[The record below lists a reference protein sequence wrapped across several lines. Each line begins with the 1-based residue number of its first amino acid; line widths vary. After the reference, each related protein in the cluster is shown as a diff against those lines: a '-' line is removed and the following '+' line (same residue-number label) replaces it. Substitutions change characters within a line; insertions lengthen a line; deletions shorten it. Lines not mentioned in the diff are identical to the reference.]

1 MGQLERDDEQQANWR
16 RYNSP
21 AVAKTILAGGGF
33 NWTLIDAEHG
43 QITDA
48 DYFTVCADAMDY
60 LRPC

>member
-1 MGQLERDDEQQANWR
+1 MDIGHKSESPADRT

-48 DYFTVCADAMDY
+48 DYFTVSMAQTSIEA
-60 LRPC
+60 R